1 MKHFM
6 HSMIKAV
13 TMAVG
18 LRNYNVSGYYR
29 DEIKRET
36 KYTNSVLKGF
46 PMAAHNDDDDGDTV
60 ERNFTV
66 SISILDLAVNY
77 LEEALQII
85 GNPSVEIPRLI
96 EMFIGW
102 FESPTP
108 APFRIIISTNQSQAF
123 SFGMIRI
130 GIT

>member
-1 MKHFM
+1 MQ
-6 HSMIKAV
+6 
-13 TMAVG
+13 
-18 LRNYNVSGYYR
+18 
-29 DEIKRET
+29 T

-46 PMAAHNDDDDGDTV
+46 PMAAYNDNDDADTV

-85 GNPSVEIPRLI
+85 GNPSEEIPKLI

-102 FESPTP
+102 FELFHRQIKAKLS
-108 APFRIIISTNQSQAF
+108 ALV
-123 SFGMIRI
+123 
-130 GIT
+130 